1 MYCSSLVATL
11 TLSSRNISQPSN
23 RAIFSEHQRRES
35 ADFKTYQREKYEYN
49 IIILWWMR
57 NMASFCHQLITC
69 LCEGLGQCQHSVISW
84 LPVHVKE
91 KDNVVILT
99 SADSR
104 SSHKWRMMISSI
116 YHQLHQLI
124 TCLSNG
130 CEENDVI
137 LLSAHHLSMWRMRTM
152 SSSWQP

>member
-11 TLSSRNISQPSN
+11 TLSSRNISQSSN
-23 RAIFSEHQRRES
+23 RAIFSEHQIRES
-35 ADFKTYQREKYEYN
+35 ADFKTYQRKYN
-49 IIILWWMR
+49 IIILWWIR
-57 NMASFCHQLITC
+57 NMGSFFHQLITC
-69 LCEGLGQCQHSVISW
+69 LCEGLGQWKHSVISW

-124 TCLSNG
+124 TCLSIG
-130 CEENDVI
+130 WWK
-137 LLSAHHLSMWRMRTM
+137 WRHSII
-152 SSSWQP
+152 SS